1 MTDEVRY
8 GKLTQAQLDA
18 FPDHPYLARIAT
30 AVRSKADPSFFQP
43 HLTPVWF
50 IWDGTSLYISA
61 FDSTRKV
68 KEVRRNPYIA
78 VLIDLPEAVD
88 GVSAVLMEGKSE
100 CIQAQDRPFVQEMSR
115 AIYTKYMGEGVK
127 DPAPQ
132 SWIIDPE
139 NSIIK
144 LTPQKVF
151 TW

>member
-1 MTDEVRY
+1 MTEEVRY

-18 FPDHPYLARIAT
+18 FLEHPYLARLAT
-30 AVRSKADPSFFQP
+30 AVPAKGDRSFFQP
-43 HLTPVWF
+43 HLTAVWF
-50 IWDGTSLYISA
+50 VWDGSSLYISA

-100 CIQAQDRPFVQEMSR
+100 WIQEQDRPFVQEMSR
-115 AIYTKYMGEGVK
+115 AIYTKYMGEGVQ
-127 DPAPQ
+127 DAAPQ

-144 LTPQKVF
+144 LTPKNVL